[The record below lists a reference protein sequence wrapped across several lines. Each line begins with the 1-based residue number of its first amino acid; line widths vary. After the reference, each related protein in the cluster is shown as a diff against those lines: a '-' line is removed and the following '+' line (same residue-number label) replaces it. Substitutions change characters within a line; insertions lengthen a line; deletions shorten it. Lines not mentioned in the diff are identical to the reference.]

1 MERDDV
7 LPILVARHQVSV
19 GVGGC
24 HGHEAQ
30 RREVGLCC
38 GPHLGTQSSG
48 TEPRGLL
55 RRVPARLGA
64 ALCSRQLA
72 KIIDSGFCWQQ
83 D

>member
-48 TEPRGLL
+48 DRAQGTSPE
-55 RRVPARLGA
+55 GA
-64 ALCSRQLA
+64 SKAGSCFVFTAAS
-72 KIIDSGFCWQQ
+72 KNH
-83 D
+83 